1 MAVAT
6 TITQLGF
13 RIRSVRDNVFGIL
26 FFCLLTQ
33 DEQQK
38 FTHMKY
44 VLDVKQI
51 ISFPI
56 LQIMRCNS
64 TIKFA

>member
-6 TITQLGF
+6 TTTQFGF

-26 FFCLLTQ
+26 FFCLPTQ
-33 DEQQK
+33 DEQEK
-38 FTHMKY
+38 ITHMKY

-51 ISFPI
+51 ISFP
-56 LQIMRCNS
+56 L
-64 TIKFA
+64 